1 MKEQILFGKQSQFPI
16 REQTTMDASD
26 KIRKIQEITMVTGY
40 VIAKQTSQ
48 PGVNVSTCSGF
59 YSASTIR
66 TFSDYASRQQVEDG
80 LQYYSTCKG

>member
-1 MKEQILFGKQSQFPI
+1 MPL
-16 REQTTMDASD
+16 DASD
-26 KIRKIQEITMVTGY
+26 KIRKIQEIAQVQGFIQQKIVT
-40 VIAKQTSQ
+40 Q

-66 TFSDYASRQQVEDG
+66 TFRDYALRQQVEDG